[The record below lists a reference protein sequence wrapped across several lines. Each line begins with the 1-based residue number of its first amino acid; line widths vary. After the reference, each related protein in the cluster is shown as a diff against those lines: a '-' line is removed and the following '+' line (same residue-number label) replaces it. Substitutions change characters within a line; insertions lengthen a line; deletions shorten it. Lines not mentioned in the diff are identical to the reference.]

1 MRVKKVLKGKK
12 GYVLLITL
20 VMMIVIL
27 ALSSVILVLVQSV
40 SNYKNNAVNNFN
52 LSVMVRQVSYDYA
65 ILSESDF
72 IAKVGESCDM
82 QEIDSGKI
90 FINKNDKSIIY
101 KISYGD
107 GFSLF
112 SAVQE
117 KNGKSED
124 LAFIKKVGSEVVEWK
139 KYI

>member
-1 MRVKKVLKGKK
+1 MKKVLKNKK
-12 GYVLLITL
+12 GYVLLTTL

-27 ALSSVILVLVQSV
+27 ALSSVVLVLVQSV
-40 SNYKNNAVNNFN
+40 SNYKNNAVNSFN
-52 LSVMVRQVSYDYA
+52 LSVMVRQVAYDYVV
-65 ILSESDF
+65 LSESDF
-72 IAKVGESCDM
+72 IAKVGENCEM
-82 QEIDSGKI
+82 QKIDSGKI

-107 GFSLF
+107 DFSLF
-112 SAVQE
+112 SVVQE

-124 LAFIKKVGSEVVEWK
+124 LAFIKKVGNDVVEWK

>member
-1 MRVKKVLKGKK
+1 MKEVLKSKK
-12 GYVLLITL
+12 GYVLLTTL

-27 ALSSVILVLVQSV
+27 ALSSVVLVLVQSV

-52 LSVMVRQVSYDYA
+52 LSVMVRQVAYDYA
-65 ILSESDF
+65 VLSESDF
-72 IAKVGESCDM
+72 IAKVGESCEM
-82 QEIDSGKI
+82 QEIDNGKI

-101 KISYGD
+101 KISYDD

-117 KNGKSED
+117 KNGKSEN
-124 LAFIKKVGSEVVEWK
+124 LAVIKKVGNDVVEWK

>member
-1 MRVKKVLKGKK
+1 MRVKKVLNGKK
-12 GYVLLITL
+12 GYVLLTTL